1 MSESKFQT
9 DIIKYL
15 EASGWYSIKLIKTN
29 KNGIPDI
36 VAVREDRTLFIE
48 VKSVKGVISPLQ
60 KHRLKELNDIGVPAI
75 VLREGEEFK
84 SKINSK

>member
-1 MSESKFQT
+1 MSEAKFQS
-9 DIIKYL
+9 DIINHL
-15 EASGWYSIKLIKTN
+15 EATGWYSIKLIKTN

-60 KHRLKELNDIGVPAI
+60 KHRIKELNDIGVPAI

-84 SKINSK
+84 SKIK